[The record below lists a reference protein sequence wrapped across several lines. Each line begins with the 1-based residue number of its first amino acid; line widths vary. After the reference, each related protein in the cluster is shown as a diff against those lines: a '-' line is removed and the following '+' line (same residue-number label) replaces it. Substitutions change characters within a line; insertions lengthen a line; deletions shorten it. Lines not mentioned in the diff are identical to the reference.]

1 VFWGP
6 LTAKAMDWKHI
17 VCLGYFLTAIT
28 SVAAHDWI
36 GKLTAALPPIVG
48 TAAAATSD
56 EVRLENQGGT
66 YAVPVWI
73 NRAITLKF
81 VLDSGASDVLI
92 PADVFLT
99 LLRTGTV
106 SESDFLDSKIYSL
119 ADGSKLKG
127 ARFVIRELR
136 VGNQVATDVVA
147 SVGPV
152 TGDLLLGLSFLSR
165 FGTVTLDNDRH
176 VLILS
181 GKASAP
187 LEAQRGTDEQAAVIM
202 PARPERPLRDYQEN
216 PIRPIPVPDTT
227 APNSVPS
234 QVRWY
239 QGMDAPGNDLGG
251 RAGWMK
257 DVASADEC
265 MRICLSKSNCTG
277 FTYNIRYSVC
287 IPKSRIAP
295 LINAVDPAIT
305 GVIRDRAEAPS
316 AVGTVAAGVREYPD
330 MDAPGH
336 DRGSW
341 VPNVSSEDCKK
352 ICLADNG
359 CVGYTYNRRQLACF
373 PKNSIGHLYPSS
385 EPAVTGI
392 IEGRN

>member
-1 VFWGP
+1 
-6 LTAKAMDWKHI
+6 MDWKYV
-17 VCLGYFLTAIT
+17 VCLGYFVAAIT
-28 SVAAHDWI
+28 SIVAHDWI
-36 GKLTAALPPIVG
+36 AKLTAALPPIVVA
-48 TAAAATSD
+48 AAAATGD
-56 EVRLENQGGT
+56 EVRLEKQGGA

-92 PADVFLT
+92 PADVFFT
-99 LLRTGTV
+99 ILRTGTV
-106 SESDFLDSKIYSL
+106 SESDLLDSKIYSL

-202 PARPERPLRDYQEN
+202 PARPERPQGYHPES
-216 PIRPIPVPDTT
+216 PIRPVPVPDTT
-227 APNSVPS
+227 SPDAVPS

-239 QGMDAPGNDLGG
+239 EGMDAPGNDLGG
-251 RAGWMK
+251 RAGWIK
-257 DVASADEC
+257 GVSSADEC
-265 MRICLSKSNCTG
+265 MRICLSKSNCTA

-295 LINAVDPAIT
+295 LINASDPAIT
-305 GVIRDRAEAPS
+305 GVIGNRAEAPS
-316 AVGTVAAGVREYPD
+316 AVGAIAAGVREYPD
-330 MDAPGH
+330 MDASGH

-373 PKNSIGHLYPSS
+373 PKNSIGHLNPSS

>member
-1 VFWGP
+1 MG
-6 LTAKAMDWKHI
+6 WKYI
-17 VCLGYFLTAIT
+17 VCLGYFLTGIASI
-28 SVAAHDWI
+28 AAHDWI
-36 GKLTAALPPIVG
+36 AKLIAALPPVVV
-48 TAAAATSD
+48 TAAAATGD
-56 EVRLENQGGT
+56 EVRLEKQGGT

-73 NRAITLKF
+73 NRAITLNF

-202 PARPERPLRDYQEN
+202 PARPERPQGYHPES
-216 PIRPIPVPDTT
+216 PIRPVPVPDTT
-227 APNSVPS
+227 SPDAVPS

-239 QGMDAPGNDLGG
+239 EGMDAPGNDLGG
-251 RAGWMK
+251 RAGWIK
-257 DVASADEC
+257 GVSSADEC
-265 MRICLSKSNCTG
+265 MRICLSKSNCTA

-295 LINAVDPAIT
+295 LINAGDPAIT
-305 GVIRDRAEAPS
+305 GVISNRAEAPS

-330 MDAPGH
+330 IDAPGH

-341 VPNVSSEDCKK
+341 VPNVSIEDCRN